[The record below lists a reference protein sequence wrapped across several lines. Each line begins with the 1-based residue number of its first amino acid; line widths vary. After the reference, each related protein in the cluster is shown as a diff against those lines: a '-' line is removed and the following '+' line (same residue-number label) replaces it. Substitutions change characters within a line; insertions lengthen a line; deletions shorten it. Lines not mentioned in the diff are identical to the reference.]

1 MPIPPFF
8 PEPNAVTEAIAVFS
22 RPSAPRRL
30 AAALLLTGLCAAL
43 LAAPPARAAAEAGVS
58 PAPARRAEII
68 RMVRQDCGSCH
79 GMTFKGGLGP
89 ALTPEALAGK
99 PMESLAATVFYGRK
113 GTPMPPWSSMLSEAE
128 ATWVVQQLMRGF
140 PDSGN

>member
-1 MPIPPFF
+1 MIPFRFRTLF
-8 PEPNAVTEAIAVFS
+8 PT
-22 RPSAPRRL
+22 L
-30 AAALLLTGLCAAL
+30 AGLACAAL
-43 LAAPPARAAAEAGVS
+43 LAAPGAARADADTPS
-58 PAPARRAEII
+58 PARRAEIV

-99 PMESLAATVFYGRK
+99 PEESLAATVFYGRK

-140 PDSGN
+140 PDPGR